1 MAEETKRPEMTPDGV
16 RALARE
22 SEVTEEQIR
31 EIISMVGLD
40 RSSILREARV
50 VSQAK
55 PQGFPNWPPR

>member
-1 MAEETKRPEMTPDGV
+1 MVEETKRPEMTPDGV

-31 EIISMVGLD
+31 EIISVVGLD
-40 RSSILREARV
+40 HASILGEAMV
-50 VSQAK
+50 INQAK